1 MKLNIKIDEQNF
13 AVEVGDLNRR
23 PVRVL
28 VDGEVFDVWPESE
41 AVKGLALDDLTP
53 VVPVSPPAFLSQP
66 GIPQV
71 PASSAA
77 AGSGKAVLAPIP
89 GVIISVTV
97 KPGDTVAFGQELCVL
112 EAMKMKNLIRAN
124 RTGTVSAVRVAAGDS
139 VKHSQVLFEYND

>member
-13 AVEVGDLNRR
+13 AVEVGDLNKR

-28 VDGEVFDVWPESE
+28 VDGEVFEVWPEPE
-41 AVKGLALDDLTP
+41 VVKGLALVDLTP
-53 VVPVSPPAFLSQP
+53 VEPVSPPAFLSQT

-71 PASSAA
+71 PANSAA

-89 GVIISVTV
+89 GVIISVAV
-97 KPGDTVAFGQELCVL
+97 KPGDAVVFGQELCVL

-124 RTGTVSAVRVAAGDS
+124 RAGTISAVRVAAGDS
-139 VKHSQVLFEYND
+139 VKHSQVLFEYSD